1 MSMKKTD
8 LEKNKMLKAANLMKA
23 SGISDRFGKGNVV
36 TDRKEQRK
44 LDSAAGLVPFACKLP
59 SDLVT
64 KLQAHAEKKK
74 VAMNDLVKEILEGG
88 LKG

>member
-74 VAMNDLVKEILEGG
+74 VAMNDLVKELLEGG